1 MIKQIPQPPTKYWIG
16 NVYEL
21 EPGNLLKSFERLK
34 SLYGDIFRLT
44 IFDKNLIVISS
55 HELVNFVCDESK
67 FDKIVTLV
75 IEELRNVAHDG
86 LFTAHTNETNWKLAH
101 KILIP
106 AFGPQAIRG
115 MFPAM
120 MDICSQLIL
129 RWERFAGEEI
139 DVCDNFT
146 RLTLDTIAL
155 CSFNYRFNNFYKD
168 TMHRFVEAMV
178 NTLIESGKRFQR
190 FSIQNALMIR
200 TARRYYA
207 DAAYVYHLC
216 DEIIKERREHPIDV
230 NDLLNRMIHGK
241 DPETGYLLSD
251 ENIRYQIITFLV
263 AGHETTSGLLSFTM
277 YYLLKNPHALQKAR
291 EEADQYNE
299 ITVDKLSKLKY
310 IDAVLK
316 ETLRLQPTAPFFTVQ
331 TKKPFGNGQRA
342 CIGRPFAWQES
353 LLTIALILKHFHIE
367 FVDPSYD
374 LRFKQTLTIKP
385 EDLKIR
391 VRPRQRMEILLNPNI
406 KRTEKSEEK
415 NVHEIN
421 KENLQSML
429 ILYGSNSGSCQ
440 SFAETLASEVLLYGY
455 NATVATLDS
464 SIGHLPSDRPII
476 IITASYE
483 GKPCENAKQFVAYLE
498 TKPKLEI
505 NYAVFGAGHHDWVDT
520 YQKIPTYIDEMF
532 GQAGGKRIIER
543 GAGDAA
549 GDLFGS
555 FESWKENLL
564 QVLRKDTDGK
574 NMTNDEKLSIEIV
587 NVTRNL
593 GQIRDFGTVLQNKIL
608 VEASE
613 IGPMKRH
620 IEIKLPKGQTYRS
633 GDYLAVL
640 PTNPIETVF
649 RVLKQFQLNTNSQIK
664 IASSTHTF
672 FPTNSPMSAFD
683 ILSGY
688 VELNQPISKRQIE
701 TLTTLCKDK
710 NEQVN
715 LTNLAGDAYE
725 KEILDKRIS
734 ILDILEMYRSCELI
748 FSQYLR
754 MLPSLHIRQYSI
766 SSSPL
771 WNSEI
776 VTLTYDVH
784 CSPSL

>member
-1 MIKQIPQPPTKYWIG
+1 
-16 NVYEL
+16 
-21 EPGNLLKSFERLK
+21 
-34 SLYGDIFRLT
+34 
-44 IFDKNLIVISS
+44 
-55 HELVNFVCDESK
+55 
-67 FDKIVTLV
+67 
-75 IEELRNVAHDG
+75 
-86 LFTAHTNETNWKLAH
+86 
-101 KILIP
+101 
-106 AFGPQAIRG
+106 
-115 MFPAM
+115 
-120 MDICSQLIL
+120 
-129 RWERFAGEEI
+129 
-139 DVCDNFT
+139 
-146 RLTLDTIAL
+146 
-155 CSFNYRFNNFYKD
+155 
-168 TMHRFVEAMV
+168 
-178 NTLIESGKRFQR
+178 
-190 FSIQNALMIR
+190 
-200 TARRYYA
+200 
-207 DAAYVYHLC
+207 
-216 DEIIKERREHPIDV
+216 
-230 NDLLNRMIHGK
+230 
-241 DPETGYLLSD
+241 
-251 ENIRYQIITFLV
+251 
-263 AGHETTSGLLSFTM
+263 
-277 YYLLKNPHALQKAR
+277 
-291 EEADQYNE
+291 
-299 ITVDKLSKLKY
+299 
-310 IDAVLK
+310 
-316 ETLRLQPTAPFFTVQ
+316 
-331 TKKPFGNGQRA
+331 
-342 CIGRPFAWQES
+342 
-353 LLTIALILKHFHIE
+353 
-367 FVDPSYD
+367 
-374 LRFKQTLTIKP
+374 
-385 EDLKIR
+385 
-391 VRPRQRMEILLNPNI
+391 
-406 KRTEKSEEK
+406 
-415 NVHEIN
+415 
-421 KENLQSML
+421 
-429 ILYGSNSGSCQ
+429 
-440 SFAETLASEVLLYGY
+440 
-455 NATVATLDS
+455 
-464 SIGHLPSDRPII
+464 
-476 IITASYE
+476 
-483 GKPCENAKQFVAYLE
+483 
-498 TKPKLEI
+498 
-505 NYAVFGAGHHDWVDT
+505 
-520 YQKIPTYIDEMF
+520 MF

-771 WNSEI
+771 WSSEI

-784 CSPSL
+784 CSPSLSGLGQFYGVASNYLSNLKEGDQINCSVRASNIRFHPPEDTKIPIVMIAAGTGIAPFRGFIQERAAQLVCEREIGRTILYYGCRSNKDLLYSNSLNKWSTLGAVEIKTVFSRQDNNGKKYVQDLLWEDRKDIAELYRNGAHFYVCGSAQKIGASVKICFTKIIAETQQCDEEEARKILGKMSLDRYSVDVFG